1 MKQSR
6 SQDQEQ
12 RVTQHSGQNQNQTRC
27 CLNMQRPHVPCCC
40 PYTAASS
47 ASCRWWSEACC
58 SLSPPTPESSV
69 CRSLERREERGD
81 RRGEERREER
91 GDRRGDRRGE
101 RREERRQERREE
113 TGEETGEESTVS
125 FLLLQIS
132 DISLLVPVALYSHYS
147 GRKTS
152 MFNLNSWNIGSI
164 ILVNVINWGSQQE

>member
-12 RVTQHSGQNQNQTRC
+12 RVTQHSGQNQNQTWC

-69 CRSLERREERGD
+69 CRSLEKREERGD
-81 RRGEERREER
+81 RRGEERGEER
-91 GDRRGDRRGE
+91 G
-101 RREERRQERREE
+101 ERRQERRQERR
-113 TGEETGEESTVS
+113 EETGEESTVS

-152 MFNLNSWNIGSI
+152 MFNLNSWNIGST